1 MITDIILAM
10 IAAFGAI
17 TVVSVLTKEEK
28 NDR

>member
-1 MITDIILAM
+1 MITDIVLEM

>member
-1 MITDIILAM
+1 MITDIVLAI

-17 TVVSVLTKEEK
+17 TVVRVLTKEEK